1 MMKFLNTLLFSGL
14 AVASTQPNILFIL
27 TDDQDKHMGSP
38 DYMPQLQVSTQYT
51 IAQVL
56 GNANW
61 RRNKS
66 SKKEPHSPN
75 TTAQQPSAAPRAPTS
90 GPAACPITPTSPT

>member
-38 DYMPQLQVSTQYT
+38 DYMPQLQVCS
-51 IAQVL
+51 IVL
-56 GNANW
+56 
-61 RRNKS
+61 
-66 SKKEPHSPN
+66 
-75 TTAQQPSAAPRAPTS
+75 
-90 GPAACPITPTSPT
+90 